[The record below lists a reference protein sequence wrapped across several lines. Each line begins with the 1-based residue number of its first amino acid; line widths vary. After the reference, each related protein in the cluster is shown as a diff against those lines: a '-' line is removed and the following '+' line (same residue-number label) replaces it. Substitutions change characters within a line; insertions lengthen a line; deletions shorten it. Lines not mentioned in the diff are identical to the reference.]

1 MIMTKSVYV
10 DGIATFLLI
19 SALSHIH
26 AVPDGAMDEQ
36 AQLGA
41 LHWRMPSVAFHPVPL
56 VARLVLLDSFRSVS
70 GVWGLA
76 TPLSTT
82 FNPRAGA

>member
-1 MIMTKSVYV
+1 
-10 DGIATFLLI
+10 
-19 SALSHIH
+19 
-26 AVPDGAMDEQ
+26 MDEQ

-41 LHWRMPSVAFHPVPL
+41 FHWRMPSVAFYPVSL
-56 VARLVLLDSFRSVS
+56 VARLVLLDSFRSAS

-82 FNPRAGA
+82 LNPRDGA